1 MYFKKSHKLSNI
13 MVKPLWYTHTIDDYA
28 GISEHVPKD
37 YLMISASIYYKV
49 NLEQRG
55 RGEGTKEKENSKLYT
70 QSLQDIT
77 GEPELR
83 FCR

>member
-1 MYFKKSHKLSNI
+1 
-13 MVKPLWYTHTIDDYA
+13 
-28 GISEHVPKD
+28 
-37 YLMISASIYYKV
+37 MISASIYYKV
-49 NLEQRG
+49 NLERRE

-77 GEPELR
+77 VEPELI